1 MKGEGKMFK
10 KKITAS
16 LILFLSFILTA
27 CGTENSE
34 GESNEDNGA
43 QGDGLSITT
52 SFSVLGDMI
61 GEVIGDRGEVNYIV
75 PIGEEPHEYEPVPS
89 NFKEVSDSDV
99 FYVNGLDLEEWLE
112 RIVSNA
118 TETEIVELS
127 TGVDIINLEDSED
140 ADPHGW
146 LSPRNGIIYVENL
159 VEDLIERDPEGED
172 VYRENAEA
180 YIEELEA
187 LDKWIEEAVTDIPDE
202 KRVIVVSENAFKYFG
217 ADYGFETEGI
227 WEMNSHEEGTT
238 QQMNRVI
245 DIVQERKVPAVFV
258 ESTVD
263 KRYMETVSD
272 NSGVPIAGEVYTDAI
287 GDEGSGANS
296 YIDMI
301 RHNAELFVEGL
312 KE

>member
-1 MKGEGKMFK
+1 MFK